1 MPRVLGK
8 ALAIGGAALG
18 AIATFLPAYGDFDG
32 GSVTY
37 WTFNRRFDAVTL
49 VVLVAVV
56 ALGVISIVRPMRGVN
71 IALAAASAS
80 IAGTFIPYAVEASD
94 GAKVGIFVMGLAG
107 VIACVGAIFVLL
119 TEFAAVPAETM
130 VVAHTPAPAA
140 PAAPAAAPAGW
151 FPDPAGGNGRRYW
164 NGAAWTQHVQP
175 AAGP

>member
-71 IALAAASAS
+71 IALAAASRR
-80 IAGTFIPYAVEASD
+80 AGGGGGTRL
-94 GAKVGIFVMGLAG
+94 GGRVGLRPPE
-107 VIACVGAIFVLL
+107 LS
-119 TEFAAVPAETM
+119 PR
-130 VVAHTPAPAA
+130 
-140 PAAPAAAPAGW
+140 APAG
-151 FPDPAGGNGRRYW
+151 PRAARRW
-164 NGAAWTQHVQP
+164 ASSSWDSPG
-175 AAGP
+175 